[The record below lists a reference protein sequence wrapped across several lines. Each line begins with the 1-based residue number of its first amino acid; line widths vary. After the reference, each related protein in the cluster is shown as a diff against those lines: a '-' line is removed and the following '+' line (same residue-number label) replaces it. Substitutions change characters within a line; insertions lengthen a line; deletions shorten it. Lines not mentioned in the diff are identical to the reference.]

1 MPAFNKSFT
10 WNLWVFLRKREFGK
24 TCQKEEP
31 KRKQNI
37 KLIQARRLHEQFDS
51 PTASFPQAHQRW
63 WLSGTFHR
71 PVQVFVS
78 SCILIKSAILAT
90 GDGGEGEVQH
100 HPQEPRSIGIRQ
112 SRSKTRFAGRN

>member
-1 MPAFNKSFT
+1 MNSSIPPLPAS
-10 WNLWVFLRKREFGK
+10 
-24 TCQKEEP
+24 P
-31 KRKQNI
+31 KHTS
-37 KLIQARRLHEQFDS
+37 AG
-51 PTASFPQAHQRW
+51 
-63 WLSGTFHR
+63 LSGTFHR

-100 HPQEPRSIGIRQ
+100 HPQEPRSIVIRQ